1 MDFYTTVLRRSGPY
15 WVAMCLEN
23 GLAGQGDT
31 KEQAVEKMKEA
42 IESLEDAIA
51 SDPDIYT
58 LPVSIQE
65 LHEFLTVEDTDPFVE
80 EYVLRAV
87 HA

>member
-1 MDFYTTVLRRSGPY
+1 
-15 WVAMCLEN
+15 MCLEN

-42 IESLEDAIA
+42 IESLDDAIA
-51 SDPDIYT
+51 TDPDIYT

-80 EYVLRAV
+80 EYVLRVV